1 MVTTIDPPSPDP
13 STQGQYG
20 QPSGDKRVVSAKSI
34 CVYYK
39 RAHNSTLCNVV
50 TDVQARFEVVK
61 REKLCLQRFLHH
73 LVVTQTIKPTR

>member
-20 QPSGDKRVVSAKSI
+20 QPSGDKRVVSAKPI

-61 REKLCLQRFLHH
+61 REKLCFNCLGNHNMMQEPL
-73 LVVTQTIKPTR
+73 